1 MLMEAQVQETLKH
14 VPTGP
19 TTTATTQSDLTTDST
34 GEEKSTPSDNKAASV
49 SSGTSSATGRPQRN
63 LPGTKDECL
72 YQWPQ
77 RPLESIES
85 AFALREYL
93 QSLIRQDPHNVDLII
108 SLPSGQDEHAW
119 LYEHLCQICLELNYL
134 IVHLEPECTP
144 EVCPEMRAEEWMYY
158 CATHPTPR
166 ECCAIDYLTHT
177 LDGASALLN
186 NVKFFPSRICVPEGS
201 VKNFQSIARRLYR
214 IFAHA
219 YFHHRDIFDAFEA
232 ETSLYDRFLK
242 LSRSRKLI
250 TDKLII
256 IPSLNNDDDSTG
268 AGARQIMSRSRE
280 D

>member
-1 MLMEAQVQETLKH
+1 MLMEAQVQETSKH
-14 VPTGP
+14 VPASP
-19 TTTATTQSDLTTDST
+19 TTQSDQATDSPDEKTILSDKTGSSGPTSTTSTTDT
-34 GEEKSTPSDNKAASV
+34 
-49 SSGTSSATGRPQRN
+49 PQRN
-63 LPGTKDECL
+63 LPGTKDESL

-108 SLPSGQDEHAW
+108 SLPSGQDENAW
-119 LYEHLCQICLELNYL
+119 IYEQLCQICLELNYL

-219 YFHHRDIFDAFEA
+219 YFHHRDIFDGFEA

-242 LSRSRKLI
+242 LSRARKLI

-256 IPSLNNDDDSTG
+256 IPSLNSDDDSVAT
-268 AGARQIMSRSRE
+268 GARQIMSRSRE

>member
-1 MLMEAQVQETLKH
+1 MFLSGT
-14 VPTGP
+14 PRTFTSP
-19 TTTATTQSDLTTDST
+19 SSDRKS
-34 GEEKSTPSDNKAASV
+34 STPH
-49 SSGTSSATGRPQRN
+49 PQRN
-63 LPGTKDECL
+63 LPGTKDEKL

-77 RPLESIES
+77 RPLEAIES

-93 QSLIRQDPHNVDLII
+93 QSLIRQDPHNVDRLIA
-108 SLPSGQDEHAW
+108 LPPGQDDNSW

-158 CATHPTPR
+158 CATHRTPR

-232 ETSLYDRFLK
+232 ETSLYERFLK
-242 LSRSRKLI
+242 LSRSKKMI
-250 TDKLII
+250 TEKLII
-256 IPSLNNDDDSTG
+256 IPDHSAEEESPSMG
-268 AGARQIMSRSRE
+268 SRQIMSRSR
-280 D
+280 DS